1 MGMKKILWLALGG
14 VLCSNVWAEDDITV
28 VSLNDFHG
36 QVLPNKNMVGA
47 AKISTYLQ
55 KFRQKYPNTIV
66 VLAGDNYQGTAISN
80 LSYGQVDTDFFNYI
94 GVKFSAIGNHEFDYG
109 QKAFESWN
117 KTSNFKFLAA
127 NIIESDSGKV
137 FKYAQ
142 PYGEVT
148 LQNGKKIA
156 FIGLA
161 TLETPSTTVSYNI
174 NNLNFTDPV
183 KAANQ
188 WVNYLNSDKN
198 PQGKPDTIA
207 LLTHIPSR
215 QESNGKIDYMPLPEL
230 KTNELDYVSK
240 NVHGISAILSGH
252 SHLLVDGTINGVTVV
267 QGASQGKD
275 LSVLHYD
282 CHSQPKCIVTPE
294 IINLAEATKDL
305 QPDPVVDGIVNH
317 YVEQNKAILDKV
329 IATSAV
335 ELRNHPESG
344 SLYNIELTYTLADVI
359 KRTTNSDIG
368 LLNTYGVRRS
378 LPIGNVTYSMIYE
391 AMPFDNTVTTVD
403 IKGKDLLPLIKHSL
417 PKDSVQ
423 KGVFAGVKIELK
435 NGAIKK
441 VWVGGKPLDL
451 KKTYRLATVNFI
463 AAGGD
468 GFDFSHATNLN
479 DSHVTIR
486 EVIHSDW
493 QKNGIKIPADWQSI
507 TVVK

>member
-1 MGMKKILWLALGG
+1 M
-14 VLCSNVWAEDDITV
+14 
-28 VSLNDFHG
+28 
-36 QVLPNKNMVGA
+36 
-47 AKISTYLQ
+47 
-55 KFRQKYPNTIV
+55 
-66 VLAGDNYQGTAISN
+66 
-80 LSYGQVDTDFFNYI
+80 
-94 GVKFSAIGNHEFDYG
+94 
-109 QKAFESWN
+109 
-117 KTSNFKFLAA
+117 
-127 NIIESDSGKV
+127 
-137 FKYAQ
+137 
-142 PYGEVT
+142 
-148 LQNGKKIA
+148 
-156 FIGLA
+156 
-161 TLETPSTTVSYNI
+161 
-174 NNLNFTDPV
+174 
-183 KAANQ
+183 
-188 WVNYLNSDKN
+188 
-198 PQGKPDTIA
+198 
-207 LLTHIPSR
+207 
-215 QESNGKIDYMPLPEL
+215 
-230 KTNELDYVSK
+230 
-240 NVHGISAILSGH
+240 
-252 SHLLVDGTINGVTVV
+252 
-267 QGASQGKD
+267 
-275 LSVLHYD
+275 
-282 CHSQPKCIVTPE
+282 
-294 IINLAEATKDL
+294 
-305 QPDPVVDGIVNH
+305 NH

-423 KGVFAGVKIELK
+423 KGIFAGVKIELK